1 MEHNPTKSPQKVLI
15 TGASKGIGYAIAKQL
30 SIRPS
35 EFQVFG
41 TTRNVDS
48 LTEDQKIENVQYLNL
63 DLNDPASIASLGAKL
78 TEIGVD
84 IDILINNAGC
94 AQNGSVEEVPLNR
107 VRDYFEV
114 NFFGLVAL
122 TQIMLPH
129 MRKQRAGYII
139 NISSMAGVSPVPFSS
154 YYAASKAAVTALSFG
169 LENELRPFGIK
180 VVTIAPFEIDTNLPQ
195 DFQTPVDSEYY
206 KNSMKVKTARDKG
219 LANTPTPNIVGKLV
233 EKILHA
239 SKPKSFYPVGKNAR
253 LKSFLIKLLPRG
265 FIAKQT
271 RNMFDL
277 A

>member
-1 MEHNPTKSPQKVLI
+1 MEHNPIKSPQKVLI
-15 TGASKGIGYAIAKQL
+15 TGASKGIGNAIAKQL
-30 SIRPS
+30 SALPS

-48 LTEDQKIENVQYLNL
+48 LKEDQKIENVQYFNL
-63 DLNDPASIASLGAKL
+63 DLKDPASIASLGSEL
-78 TEIGVD
+78 TKNGIN

-94 AQNGSVEEVPLNR
+94 AQNGSVEEVSLDR
-107 VRDYFEV
+107 VRGYFEI
-114 NFFGLVAL
+114 NFFGLVSL

-129 MRKQRAGYII
+129 MRKQRAGCII

-154 YYAASKAAVTALSFG
+154 YYAATKAAVTALSFG
-169 LENELRPFGIK
+169 MENELRPFGIN

-195 DFQTPVDSEYY
+195 DFQTPIDSEYY
-206 KNSMKVKTARDKG
+206 SNSMKVKSARDKG
-219 LANTPTPNIVGKLV
+219 LANAPTPKIVGELV

-239 SKPKSFYPVGKNAR
+239 SKPKSFYPVGKNAK
-253 LKSFLIKLLPRG
+253 LKSFLIRLLPRG